1 VRPKICVSLSIL
13 CLDGLLTS
21 QWPDF
26 RGLGHIGK
34 KLIEAMETWMRAQGY
49 REWKSMVHDFNQ
61 HSQNLMIGQGAQT
74 LGHRYRKEF

>member
-26 RGLGHIGK
+26 RGLG
-34 KLIEAMETWMRAQGY
+34 QGLFERVDGDANLKGAIFKASARLDELAY
-49 REWKSMVHDFNQ
+49 
-61 HSQNLMIGQGAQT
+61 QNKAG
-74 LGHRYRKEF
+74 